1 MFYIFVSF
9 IIVIIALLF
18 CYLYYEIKIHNT
30 KKINNNLQ
38 IMLAVKTYDNDLI
51 NIIKDDDVKGIIIN
65 IADIKTIEKLIKN
78 IKENL
83 NKKIFIALDEDYKP
97 THNLFFDQ
105 HFKVY
110 QSYIGERQSETY
122 AYDIAKKRASALKS
136 IGVNMFLSPVVNTLC
151 NEKSHLKEHIFSGDK
166 QIASKLISQTI
177 RAYKDS
183 GVLTAA
189 KYFPKYYDDELY
201 ILDNIKNVEIDSKET
216 FLSARESDFFVMSHI
231 KNEKLYRDYLFNSLH
246 FNGVVMT
253 DYINKYS
260 LINNNLL
267 NVIDYKFYK
276 ANRQKIKNI
285 KTEDSELCLKISKL
299 LRKL

>member
-1 MFYIFVSF
+1 
-9 IIVIIALLF
+9 
-18 CYLYYEIKIHNT
+18 
-30 KKINNNLQ
+30 
-38 IMLAVKTYDNDLI
+38 MLAVKTYDNDLI

-65 IADIKTIEKLIKN
+65 IADINTIEKLIKN

-122 AYDIAKKRASALKS
+122 AYNIAKKRASTLKD

-177 RAYKDS
+177 KAYKDS

-201 ILDNIKNVEIDSKET
+201 IEDNIKNVENIIDSKQT

-231 KNEKLYRDYLFNSLH
+231 KNEKLYRDYLFNSLN
-246 FNGVVMT
+246 FKGVVMS

-260 LINNNLL
+260 LINTNLL
-267 NVIDYKFYK
+267 NVIDYRFYK
-276 ANRQKIKNI
+276 LNREKIKNI
-285 KTEDSELCLKISKL
+285 KTEDSELCVKISKL
-299 LRKL
+299 LNRL

>member
-1 MFYIFVSF
+1 
-9 IIVIIALLF
+9 
-18 CYLYYEIKIHNT
+18 
-30 KKINNNLQ
+30 
-38 IMLAVKTYDNDLI
+38 MLAVKNYDNDLI

-177 RAYKDS
+177 KAYKDSGVKLISQTIKAYKDS

>member
-1 MFYIFVSF
+1 
-9 IIVIIALLF
+9 
-18 CYLYYEIKIHNT
+18 
-30 KKINNNLQ
+30 
-38 IMLAVKTYDNDLI
+38 MLAVKTYDNDLI

-65 IADIKTIEKLIKN
+65 IADINTIERLIKN

-122 AYDIAKKRASALKS
+122 AYDIAKKRASALKD

-177 RAYKDS
+177 KAYKDS
-183 GVLTAA
+183 GILTAA
-189 KYFPKYYDDELY
+189 KYFPKYYNDELY
-201 ILDNIKNVEIDSKET
+201 IEDNIKNVENIIDSKQT
-216 FLSARESDFFVMSHI
+216 FLSAIESDFFVMSHI
-231 KNEKLYRDYLFNSLH
+231 KNEKLYRDYLFNSLN
-246 FNGVVMT
+246 FKGVVMS
-253 DYINKYS
+253 DYINKYF
-260 LINNNLL
+260 LINTNLL
-267 NVIDYKFYK
+267 NVIDYRFYK
-276 ANRQKIKNI
+276 ANRLKIKNI
-285 KTEDSELCLKISKL
+285 KTEDSELCVKISKL
-299 LRKL
+299 LNRL

>member
-1 MFYIFVSF
+1 
-9 IIVIIALLF
+9 
-18 CYLYYEIKIHNT
+18 
-30 KKINNNLQ
+30 
-38 IMLAVKTYDNDLI
+38 MLAVKNYDNDLI
-51 NIIKDDDVKGIIIN
+51 NIIKDD
-65 IADIKTIEKLIKN
+65 EKLIKN

-136 IGVNMFLSPVVNTLC
+136 
-151 NEKSHLKEHIFSGDK
+151 EKSHLKEHIFSGDK

-177 RAYKDS
+177 KAYKDS

>member
-1 MFYIFVSF
+1 MFYIFLSL
-9 IIVIIALLF
+9 IIIIMAILL
-18 CYLYYEIKIHNT
+18 CYEIKIHNT

-65 IADIKTIEKLIKN
+65 IPDINTIEKLIKN

-122 AYDIAKKRASALKS
+122 AYNIAKKRASTLKA
-136 IGVNMFLSPVVNTLC
+136 IGVNMFLSPVVNTVC

-166 QIASKLISQTI
+166 QIASKLIFQTI
-177 RAYKDS
+177 KAYKDS

-201 ILDNIKNVEIDSKET
+201 INDNIKNFEIDSKQT
-216 FLSARESDFFVMSHI
+216 FLSAIDSDFFVMSHI
-231 KNEKLYRDYLFNSLH
+231 KNEKLYRDYLFNSLN

-260 LINNNLL
+260 LINTNLL

-276 ANRQKIKNI
+276 ANREKIKNI
-285 KTEDSELCLKISKL
+285 KTEDNELCVKISKL
-299 LRKL
+299 LNRL

>member
-1 MFYIFVSF
+1 MFYIFVSL

-65 IADIKTIEKLIKN
+65 IPDINTIEKKLIKN

-122 AYDIAKKRASALKS
+122 AYNIAKKRASALKS
-136 IGVNMFLSPVVNTLC
+136 MGVNMFLSPVVNTLC

-166 QIASKLISQTI
+166 QIASKLIFQTI
-177 RAYKDS
+177 KAYKDS
-183 GVLTAA
+183 GLLTAA

-201 ILDNIKNVEIDSKET
+201 IKQT
-216 FLSARESDFFVMSHI
+216 FLSAIDSDFFVMSHI
-231 KNEKLYRDYLFNSLH
+231 KNEKLYRDYLFNSLN

-267 NVIDYKFYK
+267 NVIDYRFYK
-276 ANRQKIKNI
+276 LNREKIKNIKIKNI
-285 KTEDSELCLKISKL
+285 KTEDSELCVKISKL

>member
-1 MFYIFVSF
+1 
-9 IIVIIALLF
+9 
-18 CYLYYEIKIHNT
+18 
-30 KKINNNLQ
+30 
-38 IMLAVKTYDNDLI
+38 MLAVKNYDNDLI

-65 IADIKTIEKLIKN
+65 IADIKIIEKLIKN

-122 AYDIAKKRASALKS
+122 AYDIAKKRASALKA

-177 RAYKDS
+177 KAYKDS

-201 ILDNIKNVEIDSKET
+201 IEDNIKNAQNIIDSKQT
-216 FLSARESDFFVMSHI
+216 FLSAIESDFFVISHI
-231 KNEKLYRDYLFNSLH
+231 KNEKLYRDYLFNSLN
-246 FNGVVMT
+246 FKGVVMS

-276 ANRQKIKNI
+276 ANRLKIKNI

-299 LRKL
+299 LNRL